1 MEYPVYILG
10 VSGTGKTSVGQALA
24 QRLQLPFLEG
34 DDFHPDENV
43 AKMRSGIPLN
53 DEDRWPWLT
62 AIATSARR
70 HLQSDPGVVIA
81 CSGLK
86 KAYRDYLR
94 ERTECDGTMVL
105 LTGSREL
112 LTRRHSGRTGH
123 FMPPSLLDSQLATL
137 ELPEP
142 LEDVIEVDIQA
153 SVDDIV
159 KTIISALQDRR
170 RQNSES

>member
-24 QRLQLPFLEG
+24 QRLQLPYLEG

-43 AKMRSGIPLN
+43 AKMRSGVPLN
-53 DEDRWPWLT
+53 DQDRWPWLT
-62 AIATSARR
+62 AIANSARR
-70 HLQSDPGVVIA
+70 HLQADSGVVVA

-86 KAYRDYLR
+86 KTYRDYLR
-94 ERTECDGTMVL
+94 EKTNSKGTMVL

-112 LTRRHSGRTGH
+112 LMQRHSRRTGH

-137 ELPEP
+137 ELPVP
-142 LEDVIEVDIQA
+142 QEDVIEVDIQA

-159 KTIISALQDRR
+159 ETIITALQDRR
-170 RQNSES
+170 GSDSDL